1 MKYIIPIIIL
11 SLFLLGCKAEEEEA
25 TSSTTE
31 LEGTWVK
38 SCYLHESGGTTY
50 YMIESL
56 TISGT
61 NWEQTYEYHSDSSC
75 ATDVGKFTYTNASL
89 SIGGAIT
96 WDGGGTGHKY
106 TVTRSDVTYTSQS
119 SSDVSWCNT
128 NSWCQ
133 LTGWELNTPQSTA
146 GKTCAGIGTMYSN
159 NTTLYGVYK
168 LDGSALYWGYD
179 DDDYPATLT
188 FNSSTVWNKQ

>member
-1 MKYIIPIIIL
+1 MKYIITIIFIAQLLL
-11 SLFLLGCKAEEEEA
+11 SCAKKDDDSS
-25 TSSTTE
+25 SSTTV
-31 LEGTWVK
+31 LEGSWV
-38 SCYLHESGGTTY
+38 SNCHASGSYYL
-50 YMIESL
+50 IK
-56 TISGT
+56 TINVSGT
-61 NWEQTYEYHSDSSC
+61 DWVEKYEYHSDSSC
-75 ATDVGKFTYTNASL
+75 ATDVGKFTYINASL

-179 DDDYPATLT
+179 DDDYPASLT